1 MNKIIPLSIR
11 RFASC
16 SDDCTF
22 KIWKNDDTHECLST
36 LKHNGKVSSIIQ
48 LRNQVEL
55 VSCGHNSSTGIS
67 FWNINDYT
75 QQRTIE
81 GYCVHSP
88 NQMIELFNGNIA
100 LFTCNEP
107 YRIVIIARSS
117 YKLLKEIE
125 LYGYITDESS
135 LCTFNE
141 HSFICVY
148 KGTFL
153 HISNSDF
160 SILFESSGQFYN
172 GDYNIIPIEQGKYFV
187 LDYRNS
193 VCFIKPEY
201 A

>member
-1 MNKIIPLSIR
+1 L
-11 RFASC
+11 
-16 SDDCTF
+16 
-22 KIWKNDDTHECLST
+22 
-36 LKHNGKVSSIIQ
+36 
-48 LRNQVEL
+48 
-55 VSCGHNSSTGIS
+55 
-67 FWNINDYT
+67 NDYSHHY
-75 QQRTIE
+75 TIKE
-81 GYCVHSP
+81 YAVLLSSHI
-88 NQMIELFNGNIA
+88 IELFNGNIA

-107 YRIVIIARSS
+107 YRIVIITRSS

-172 GDYNIIPIEQGKYFV
+172 GNYNIIPIEQGKYFV